1 MTVEIVR
8 NRPTSGKNTAI
19 LCLQDLSAV
28 GFMDEGG
35 PSMDGIMDV
44 GGVTNLW

>member
-8 NRPTSGKNTAI
+8 NRPNSGKKPAI
-19 LCLQDLSAV
+19 LWLQDLSAN

-35 PSMDGIMDV
+35 PSTDGFMDV